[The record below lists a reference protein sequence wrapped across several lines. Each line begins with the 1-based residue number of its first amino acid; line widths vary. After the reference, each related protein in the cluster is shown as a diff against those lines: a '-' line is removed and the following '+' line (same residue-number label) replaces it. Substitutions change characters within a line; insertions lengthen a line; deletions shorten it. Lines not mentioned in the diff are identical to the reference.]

1 MIKIPIIETT
11 EWSNNTNFNQILI
24 GISEEEWKMMSHYE
38 SVSTS
43 TLSPLSQSEVRTFKE
58 QTRIE
63 KEEAVL
69 RYAAD
74 ELCRLI
80 KHETVPMR
88 YVRMHIN
95 EFFFDIKK
103 KMETNRNDEIYVKFL
118 MGIYSLI

>member
-11 EWSNNTNFNQILI
+11 EWGNNTNFNQILI

-43 TLSPLSQSEVRTFKE
+43 TSTLPPLSQSEVQISKE
-58 QTRIE
+58 QTRVE

-80 KHETVPMR
+80 KDEIVPMR
-88 YVRMHIN
+88 CVRMHIN
-95 EFFFDIKK
+95 KFFFDIEKN
-103 KMETNRNDEIYVKFL
+103 MEINRND
-118 MGIYSLI
+118 

>member
-1 MIKIPIIETT
+1 MIRIPISETT
-11 EWSNNTNFNQILI
+11 EWSDNTNFNQILI

-43 TLSPLSQSEVRTFKE
+43 TSTLPPLSQSKVQISKE
-58 QTRIE
+58 QTRVE

-80 KHETVPMR
+80 KDEIVPMR

-95 EFFFDIKK
+95 KFFFYIEKNV
-103 KMETNRNDEIYVKFL
+103 EINRND
-118 MGIYSLI
+118 